1 MSKLITAGAYTLY
14 LLHTWATLSAA
25 FRNERSSMNKSAPL
39 AASGLLMLSGI
50 LLYAESVRKFGSL
63 GQLSGLEDGELVTGG
78 VYRYT
83 RNPQIVGWG
92 IALLGAA
99 LAGRSAKALTLVA
112 AYFLVHRLYFPF
124 EERYLERAFGEEYRC
139 YLARTPR
146 FLGIPG

>member
-1 MSKLITAGAYTLY
+1 MSRTKAVLAYTLY
-14 LLHTWATLSAA
+14 SIHAVATLAVSL
-25 FRNERSSMNKSAPL
+25 RNRHSSEGQRSMVVAGGAVAL
-39 AASGLLMLSGI
+39 LGLL
-50 LLYAESVRKFGSL
+50 LYMASIGRFSSL
-63 GQLSGLEDGELVTGG
+63 GQLSGLERGDLVTGG
-78 VYRYT
+78 VYHYT

-99 LAGRSAKALTLVA
+99 LGGRSGKALGLVA

-124 EERYLERAFGEEYRC
+124 EERSLERFFGAEYRS